1 MIEILTAS
9 VIWLFAL
16 TIYLFVRKL
25 RKPKPVNDIKLQKI
39 HVMRLGPF
47 SGQSNSFKGKS
58 VVFMMLLN
66 TFSYADVSITTLD
79 NFHIDDLSENELT
92 VAKKAEDINDG
103 TQLGFHIER
112 PHCIP
117 NYPYL
122 MAEIP
127 AEMNQG
133 ANVYAKMMVD
143 KKKPKKAKLNLEFVM
158 DASDGKK
165 IGWFALKDF
174 PSFFSASIVD
184 VKFQPTSG
192 LKNQTYVLEGLKD
205 STYQAQQICNSGHM
219 LRASN
224 KQVKI

>member
-25 RKPKPVNDIKLQKI
+25 RKPKPVDDIKLQKI

-58 VVFMMLLN
+58 VVFMMLLS
-66 TFSYADVSITTLD
+66 TLSYAEIDLKTLD
-79 NFHIDDLSENELT
+79 NFHIDDLSGNELT
-92 VAKKAEDINDG
+92 ISKIAEDVEDQ
-103 TQLGFHIER
+103 TQLGFHMER

-122 MAEIP
+122 MMEVPKEIP
-127 AEMNQG
+127 QG
-133 ANVYAKMMVD
+133 ANIFAKMTVD
-143 KKKPKKAKLNLEFVM
+143 KNKPSKAKLYLEFVI
-158 DASDGKK
+158 DTSNGKK
-165 IGWFALKDF
+165 VGWFALKKF
-174 PSFFSASIVD
+174 PSFYNASKVEM
-184 VKFQPTSG
+184 KFQQITG
-192 LKNQTYVLEGLKD
+192 MKNQTFILDGLKD

-219 LRASN
+219 LRTPD
-224 KQVKI
+224 KQEKI

>member
-25 RKPKPVNDIKLQKI
+25 RKPKPMDEIKLQKI

-47 SGQSNSFKGKS
+47 SGQSNSS
-58 VVFMMLLN
+58 TL
-66 TFSYADVSITTLD
+66 SYADVDLKTLD

-92 VAKKAEDINDG
+92 VAKVAEDVEDQ
-103 TQLGFHIER
+103 TQLGFHMER

-122 MAEIP
+122 MMEVPKEIP
-127 AEMNQG
+127 KG
-133 ANVYAKMMVD
+133 ANVYAKMTVD
-143 KKKPKKAKLNLEFVM
+143 KNKPSKAKLYLEFVI

-165 IGWFALKDF
+165 VGWFALKKF
-174 PSFFSASIVD
+174 PSFYNASKVEM
-184 VKFQPTSG
+184 KFQPVTG
-192 LKNQTYVLEGLKD
+192 MKNQTFILDGLKD

>member
-25 RKPKPVNDIKLQKI
+25 RKPKPMDEIKLQKI

-58 VVFMMLLN
+58 VVFMMLLS
-66 TFSYADVSITTLD
+66 TLSYAEIDLKTLD
-79 NFHIDDLSENELT
+79 NFHIDDLSGNELT
-92 VAKKAEDINDG
+92 ISKIAEDVEDQ
-103 TQLGFHIER
+103 TQLGFHMER

-122 MAEIP
+122 MMEVPKEIP
-127 AEMNQG
+127 QG
-133 ANVYAKMMVD
+133 ANIFAKMTVD
-143 KKKPKKAKLNLEFVM
+143 KNKPSKAKLYLEFVI
-158 DASDGKK
+158 DTSNGKK
-165 IGWFALKDF
+165 VGWFALKKF
-174 PSFFSASIVD
+174 PSFYNASKVEM
-184 VKFQPTSG
+184 KFQSVTG
-192 LKNQTYVLEGLKD
+192 MKNQTFILDGLKD
-205 STYQAQQICNSGHM
+205 STYQAQQICKSGHM

-224 KQVKI
+224 EQVKI

>member
-1 MIEILTAS
+1 MIEILTAL

-16 TIYLFVRKL
+16 TIYLLATKL
-25 RKPKPVNDIKLQKI
+25 RKPKPMDDIKLQKI

-58 VVFMMLLN
+58 VVFMMLLS
-66 TFSYADVSITTLD
+66 TLSYAGVDLKTLD

-92 VAKKAEDINDG
+92 VAKIAEDVEDQ
-103 TQLGFHIER
+103 TQLGFHMER

-122 MAEIP
+122 MMEVPKEIP
-127 AEMNQG
+127 KG
-133 ANVYAKMMVD
+133 ANVYAKMTVD
-143 KKKPKKAKLNLEFVM
+143 KNKPSKAKLYLEFVI

-165 IGWFALKDF
+165 VGWFALKKF
-174 PSFFSASIVD
+174 PSFYNASKVEL
-184 VKFQPTSG
+184 KFQSG
-192 LKNQTYVLEGLKD
+192 TGMKNQTFVLDGLKD

-219 LRASN
+219 LRAAS

>member
-9 VIWLFAL
+9 IIGLL
-16 TIYLFVRKL
+16 TLTTFMFVRRLGKT
-25 RKPKPVNDIKLQKI
+25 KPMDEIKLQKI

-58 VVFMMLLN
+58 IVFLMLLSTLSN
-66 TFSYADVSITTLD
+66 AEVDIVTLD
-79 NFHIDDLSENELT
+79 NFFIDDLSENELT
-92 VAKKAEDINDG
+92 VSKTAENKDPA

-117 NYPYL
+117 SYPYL
-122 MAEIP
+122 MMEVP
-127 AEMNQG
+127 DEMHEG
-133 ANVYAKMMVD
+133 IDIFAKIAVD
-143 KKKPKKAKLNLEFVM
+143 KRKPKKAKLKLKFILNTD
-158 DASDGKK
+158 DARAV
-165 IGWFALKDF
+165 GWFELQDF
-174 PSFFSASIVD
+174 PSFYGASMMD
-184 VKFQPTSG
+184 VRFHSVSG
-192 LKNQTYVLEGLKD
+192 MENQTFVLEGLKD

>member
-1 MIEILTAS
+1 MIEIFTAS

-16 TIYLFVRKL
+16 TIFLFIRKL
-25 RKPKPVNDIKLQKI
+25 RKPKPMDEIKLQKI

-47 SGQSNSFKGKS
+47 SGQSTSFKGKS
-58 VVFMMLLN
+58 VVFMMLLS

-92 VAKKAEDINDG
+92 VAKRAEDINDG

-127 AEMNQG
+127 EEMNQG

-143 KKKPKKAKLNLEFVM
+143 KRKPKKAKLNLEFVM

-174 PSFFSASIVD
+174 PSFYSASIVD
-184 VKFQPTSG
+184 VKFQPTAG
-192 LKNQTYVLEGLKD
+192 MKNQTYVLEGLKD
-205 STYQAQQICNSGHM
+205 STYQAQQICKSGHM
-219 LRASN
+219 LRAAS